1 MGAAKNPSSFVFID
15 QSDDATAKVS
25 GAKRKAIRKQ
35 AMRDVGLARRERGG
49 YGRINRRQL
58 PLFMGSV
65 GNLDEVQMDM
75 EYMPEEAEQD
85 QKQALVATSNKE
97 RNHRSQ
103 QQLAE
108 AVWRVSPA
116 VPRQG
121 YEKLR
126 MDFGFDILA
135 LSPLTTVHFSRA
147 VATALANDP
156 SRLQQ
161 LMQMPVLTS
170 FLDRGMYGANVPS
183 TCLEIRVGLTAMR
196 RVT

>member
-15 QSDDATAKVS
+15 QSDDATAKVT

-35 AMRDVGLARRERGG
+35 AMRDVGLARREKGG

-75 EYMPEEAEQD
+75 EFVPEEDEYPHEQTVVVKPNAE
-85 QKQALVATSNKE
+85 KKLRAA
-97 RNHRSQ
+97 

-116 VPRQG
+116 VPRHG

-126 MDFGFDILA
+126 MDYGFDILT

-170 FLDRGMYGANVPS
+170 FLDRGMYGAKKSP
-183 TCLEIRVGLTAMR
+183 EPD
-196 RVT
+196 